1 MALPGE
7 KSELMPPCIAFA
19 TSQALEYLT
28 DSDRLAAIAL
38 KNLGARV
45 TPTIWTDDAVNW
57 KSFDKIVVRSP
68 WDYFFHQERF
78 RRWFD
83 TLDRAGI
90 PVENPTP
97 ILRWNL
103 DKVYLR
109 ELGVP
114 VVATEWVEQGG
125 VLDLAGLLRRRG
137 WERAVIKPTISA
149 GGHDT
154 WVVTADNAVEY
165 QARMAPILGR
175 CGLMIQPFLDTIR
188 DQGELSF
195 LFFRKEFSHAV
206 IKRPGRGDFRVQVE
220 YGGSAEPIEPPKELI
235 AQAERVVKAVK
246 GELLYARVDG
256 VAVNGE
262 FQLMEL
268 EVLEPDLFLGH
279 SPGAAERF
287 ARAVLAG

>member
-1 MALPGE
+1 
-7 KSELMPPCIAFA
+7 MPPRIAFA

-45 TPTIWTDDAVNW
+45 TPAVWTDDSVNW

-68 WDYFFHQERF
+68 WDYFSHQERF
-78 RRWFD
+78 LRWFD

-90 PVENPTP
+90 PVENSTA

-114 VVATEWVEQGG
+114 VVPTEWVEQGG
-125 VLDLAGLLRRRG
+125 VLDLAGLLRLRE
-137 WERAVIKPTISA
+137 WEKAVIKPTISA

-154 WVVTADNAVEY
+154 WVVTRDNVAEY
-165 QARMAPILGR
+165 QARMAPVLGR
-175 CGLMIQPFLDTIR
+175 CGLMVQPFLDTIR

-195 LFFRKEFSHAV
+195 LFFRKEFSHSV
-206 IKRPGRGDFRVQVE
+206 IKRPGKGDFRVQVE
-220 YGGSAEPIEPPKELI
+220 YGGSAEPIEPPAELI

-262 FQLMEL
+262 FHLMEL

-279 SPGAAERF
+279 SPGAPERF

>member
-1 MALPGE
+1 
-7 KSELMPPCIAFA
+7 MPPRIAFA

-45 TPTIWTDDAVNW
+45 TPAIWTDGSVNW
-57 KSFDKIVVRSP
+57 KAFDKIVVRSP
-68 WDYFFHQERF
+68 WDYFSHQERF
-78 RRWFD
+78 LRWFD

-90 PVENPTP
+90 PVENPTS

-109 ELGVP
+109 ELGVS
-114 VVATEWVEQGG
+114 VVPTEWVEQGG
-125 VLDLAGLLRRRG
+125 VLDLVGLLRRRG
-137 WERAVIKPTISA
+137 WDTAVIKPTISA

-154 WVVTADNAVEY
+154 WVVTRDNVAEY
-165 QARMAPILGR
+165 QARMAPTLSR
-175 CGLMIQPFLDTIR
+175 CGLMIQPFLDVIR
-188 DQGELSF
+188 SEGELSF

-206 IKRPGRGDFRVQVE
+206 VKRPGTGDFRVQVE
-220 YGGSAEPIEPPKELI
+220 YGGSAEPIEPPAELV

-262 FQLMEL
+262 FRLMEL

-279 SPGAAERF
+279 SPGAPERF